1 MITESPIIT
10 LTTDFGYQDYYV
22 SALKANILNIN
33 RNVRLIDVSHSVPAQ
48 DIMAGA
54 WVVKNSSFLYPQG
67 TIHVCVIDPG
77 VGTDRK
83 PLLVE
88 AGGHY
93 FIGPDNGLFSLIA
106 EDRPWKAWEISNPD
120 LMASEV
126 SGTFHGRDIFAPAAA
141 HLSKGVK
148 PEEFGSAV
156 ADIKTYRWAA
166 PISDSQGIQ
175 GWVVHIDRYG
185 NLITNI
191 PKTLISNGT
200 YSSLNIYAGTT
211 KLKEI
216 HHTYQN
222 VQTGDPLALF
232 GSSGMLEISVN
243 QGSAEE
249 LLNVH
254 KGAPVS
260 VVFQK

>member
-1 MITESPIIT
+1 MSAERPIIT

-22 SALKANILNIN
+22 SALKANILSIN
-33 RNVRLIDVSHSVPAQ
+33 RDVRLFDVSHSIPAQ

-54 WVVKNSSFLYPQG
+54 WVIKNTAFLYPKG
-67 TIHVCVIDPG
+67 TIHLCVIDPG

-83 PLLVE
+83 PLLLDTD
-88 AGGHY
+88 GHY
-93 FIGPDNGLFSLIA
+93 FIGPDNGLFSLITG
-106 EDRPWKAWEISNPD
+106 ERPWKAFEIVNPN
-120 LMASEV
+120 LMASEI

-148 PEEFGSAV
+148 PEEFGPSA
-156 ADIKTYRWAA
+156 DEIKTYRWAT
-166 PISDSQGIQ
+166 PIHDSEGIQ

-191 PKTLISNGT
+191 PESLLRDSS
-200 YSSLNIYAGTT
+200 YSALKIYAGTT
-211 KLKEI
+211 KLSDI
-216 HHTYQN
+216 HHTYQS
-222 VQTGDPLALF
+222 VQTGEPVALF

-254 KGAPVS
+254 KGASVS